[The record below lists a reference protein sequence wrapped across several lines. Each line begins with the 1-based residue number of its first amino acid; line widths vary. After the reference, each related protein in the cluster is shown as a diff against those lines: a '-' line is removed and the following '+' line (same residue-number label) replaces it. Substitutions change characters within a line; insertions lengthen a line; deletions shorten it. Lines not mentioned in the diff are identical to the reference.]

1 MNYMKMTY
9 TNVKQMAQHY
19 DFEGAEKILSSGGL
33 VLLPTD
39 TLWSIACLP
48 SQTASLNRLIQ
59 LKRQN
64 YADNFE
70 LMVNSI
76 SMLKHYVD
84 HLHPRLETL
93 LAYHLR
99 PLTMIFDNPSNLS
112 SLALSAS
119 GQIHIRIVQ
128 DPFCAGL
135 LEQLKEPLISTYAHT
150 HDTVP
155 PINFGA
161 ISSEIIQGVDYVVKY
176 RQNDKNMDELPVMV
190 KLLEDQEELEFV
202 RE

>member
-1 MNYMKMTY
+1 MKMTY
-9 TNVKQMAQHY
+9 TNVKHMAQHY
-19 DFEGAEKILSSGGL
+19 DFEGVEQILSSGGL

-39 TLWSIACLP
+39 TLWSIACVP
-48 SQTASLNRLIQ
+48 SHTDAIQRLIQ
-59 LKRQN
+59 LKRQKH
-64 YADNFE
+64 ADNFE
-70 LMVNSI
+70 LLVNSI
-76 SMLKHYVD
+76 AMLKEYID

-99 PLTMIFDNPSNLS
+99 PLTMIFDNPANLPRIAFDS
-112 SLALSAS
+112 Q
-119 GQIHIRIVQ
+119 GHIHIRMVQ
-128 DPFCAGL
+128 DPFCSAVLDQLNAPL
-135 LEQLKEPLISTYAHT
+135 LSTYAHT
-150 HDTVP
+150 RDAQP

-176 RQNDKNMDELPVMV
+176 RQNDKNIDELPVMV

>member
-1 MNYMKMTY
+1 MKMTY
-9 TNVKQMAQHY
+9 TNGKHMVQHY
-19 DFEGAEKILSSGGL
+19 DFEELEKNLLSGGL

-48 SQTASLNRLIQ
+48 SHPSSLPKLLQ
-59 LKRQN
+59 LKRQK

-70 LMVNSI
+70 LLVNSVA
-76 SMLKHYVD
+76 MLKQYVA

-99 PLTMIFDNPSNLS
+99 PLTMIFDNPVNLPDE
-112 SLALSAS
+112 ALDNY
-119 GQIHIRIVQ
+119 GQVHIRLVQ
-128 DPFCAGL
+128 DSFCATL
-135 LEQLKEPLISTYAHT
+135 LEQLNEPLMSSYAHIKDST
-150 HDTVP
+150 P

>member
-19 DFEGAEKILSSGGL
+19 DFEGVEKILSSGGL

-48 SQTASLNRLIQ
+48 SQTASLDRLIQ

-112 SLALSAS
+112 PLALSS
-119 GQIHIRIVQ
+119 S
-128 DPFCAGL
+128 AGL
-135 LEQLKEPLISTYAHT
+135 LEQLREPLISTYAHT

>member
-1 MNYMKMTY
+1 MKMTY
-9 TNVKQMAQHY
+9 TNVKHMAQHY
-19 DFEGAEKILSSGGL
+19 DFEGVEKILSSGGL

-39 TLWSIACLP
+39 TLWSIACVP
-48 SQTASLNRLIQ
+48 SHIDAIQRVIQ
-59 LKRQN
+59 LKRQKH
-64 YADNFE
+64 ADHFE
-70 LMVNSI
+70 LLVNSI
-76 SMLKHYVD
+76 AMLKHYTD

-99 PLTMIFDNPSNLS
+99 PLTMIFDNPVNLP
-112 SLALSAS
+112 SLALNTQ
-119 GQIHIRIVQ
+119 GHIHIRLVQ
-128 DPFCAGL
+128 DPFCLAL
-135 LEQLKEPLISTYAHT
+135 LEQLNQPILSTYAHT
-150 HDTVP
+150 RDAQP

-176 RQNDKNMDELPVMV
+176 RQNDKNIDELPVMV

>member
-1 MNYMKMTY
+1 MTF
-9 TNVKQMAQHY
+9 TNVKHMAQHY

-48 SQTASLNRLIQ
+48 SHSNTLNRLLQ
-59 LKRQN
+59 LKRQK

-70 LMVNSI
+70 LLVS
-76 SMLKHYVD
+76 SVGMLKQYVE

-99 PLTMIFDNPSNLS
+99 PLTMIFDNPTNLS
-112 SLALSAS
+112 SDALDAA
-119 GQIHIRIVQ
+119 GNIHIRLVQ
-128 DPFCAGL
+128 DPFCAAL
-135 LEQLKEPLISTYAHT
+135 LEHLNQPLISTFAHVK
-150 HDTVP
+150 DGVP
-155 PINFGA
+155 PMNFGA

-176 RQNDKNMDELPVMV
+176 RQNDKNIDELPVMV
-190 KLLEDQEELEFV
+190 KLLEDQEELEFI

>member
-1 MNYMKMTY
+1 MTY
-9 TNVKQMAQHY
+9 TNVKHMAQHY
-19 DFEGAEKILSSGGL
+19 DFEGVEQILSSGGL

-48 SQTASLNRLIQ
+48 SHEDAVHRLVQ
-59 LKRQN
+59 LKRQKH
-64 YADNFE
+64 ADNFE
-70 LMVNSI
+70 LLVNSVA
-76 SMLKHYVD
+76 MLKAYVD

-99 PLTMIFDNPSNLS
+99 PLTMIFDNPVNLPVI
-112 SLALSAS
+112 ALDENEH
-119 GQIHIRIVQ
+119 IHIRMVQ
-128 DPFCAGL
+128 DPFCSAL
-135 LEQLKEPLISTYAHT
+135 LEQLNEPILSTYAHIY
-150 HDTVP
+150 DTQP

-176 RQNDKNMDELPVMV
+176 RQNDKKIDELPVMV

>member
-1 MNYMKMTY
+1 MTF
-9 TNVKQMAQHY
+9 TNVKHMAQHY
-19 DFEGAEKILSSGGL
+19 DFEGTEKILSSGGL

-48 SQTASLNRLIQ
+48 SHSNTLNRLIQ
-59 LKRQN
+59 LKRQK

-70 LMVNSI
+70 LLVS
-76 SMLKHYVD
+76 SVGMLKQYVE

-99 PLTMIFDNPSNLS
+99 PLTMIFDNPTNLS
-112 SLALSAS
+112 SDALDAA
-119 GQIHIRIVQ
+119 GNIHIRLVQ
-128 DPFCAGL
+128 DPFCAAL
-135 LEQLKEPLISTYAHT
+135 LEHLNQPLISTFAHVR
-150 HDTVP
+150 DSVP
-155 PINFGA
+155 PMNFGA

-176 RQNDKNMDELPVMV
+176 RQNDKNIDELPVMV
-190 KLLEDQEELEFV
+190 KLLEDQEELEFI

>member
-1 MNYMKMTY
+1 MKMTF
-9 TNVKQMAQHY
+9 TNVKHMAQQY

-48 SQTASLNRLIQ
+48 SHTPTLNRLIH

-64 YADNFE
+64 HADNFE
-70 LMVNSI
+70 LLVSSV
-76 SMLKHYVD
+76 SMLKQYVA

-99 PLTMIFDNPSNLS
+99 PLTMIFDNPIN
-112 SLALSAS
+112 LSAS
-119 GQIHIRIVQ
+119 VLSSTGNIHIRVVQ
-128 DPFCAGL
+128 DPFCSAL
-135 LEQLKEPLISTYAHT
+135 LDQLNGPLISTFACIK
-150 HDTVP
+150 DGAP

-161 ISSEIIQGVDYVVKY
+161 ISSEIIQGVDHVVKY
-176 RQNDKNMDELPVMV
+176 RQNDKGIDELPVMV
-190 KLLEDQEELEFV
+190 KLLEDQEELEFI